1 MRKSNG
7 AKTGGRR
14 KYRYCKQ
21 RHEKSQRRM
30 AKTKKDKAKQ
40 KDGGRGNTMVWE
52 RMAEENSNRKQVSK
66 ASKTAT
72 K

>member
-1 MRKSNG
+1 MV
-7 AKTGGRR
+7 
-14 KYRYCKQ
+14 
-21 RHEKSQRRM
+21 
-30 AKTKKDKAKQ
+30 KTKKDKAKQ

>member
-1 MRKSNG
+1 
-7 AKTGGRR
+7 
-14 KYRYCKQ
+14 
-21 RHEKSQRRM
+21 M

-52 RMAEENSNRKQVSK
+52 RMAEENSNRKQVNK

>member
-1 MRKSNG
+1 
-7 AKTGGRR
+7 
-14 KYRYCKQ
+14 
-21 RHEKSQRRM
+21 M

-40 KDGGRGNTMVWE
+40 KDGGRGNTVVWE
-52 RMAEENSNRKQVSK
+52 RMAEEKSNRKQVSN